1 MIIPGREKTKKQK
14 TKHERKKQT
23 NKKTEI
29 RKHKKINN
37 NYFNYFQYSI
47 IISKEYWKALN
58 KGVSTLV

>member
-1 MIIPGREKTKKQK
+1 MKEKN
-14 TKHERKKQT
+14 KQT

-58 KGVSTLV
+58 KGASTLV

>member
-1 MIIPGREKTKKQK
+1 MKEKN
-14 TKHERKKQT
+14 KQT
-23 NKKTEI
+23 NKQTEI

-37 NYFNYFQYSI
+37 YYFNYFQYPI